1 MPCVKKYQ
9 KLVHNRCARFNLC
22 NLYKTWH
29 FYNTITILLQYFYNT
44 FTILL
49 QYFYNT
55 FSKDA
60 LKRLRFIQSRT
71 MIWKQVGDQIMTMS
85 YHWTAIYMPFIRQTF
100 MMPLIRQIIIKI
112 EYHNRSCW
120 MRFAAYCFRQRRQP
134 GELLPPQQAPA
145 AD

>member
-1 MPCVKKYQ
+1 MRDYRELSDAIQTIANDRLEKV
-9 KLVHNRCARFNLC
+9 A
-22 NLYKTWH
+22 LYAGE
-29 FYNTITILLQYFYNT
+29 
-44 FTILL
+44 
-49 QYFYNT
+49 
-55 FSKDA
+55 SKDA